1 MQVQNTRDR
10 KKSQDIESFNS
21 KKLRSYLLAD
31 SFRRLGPRYEGRRG
45 RVLSCGR
52 YLEFATHKE
61 TGENHLIAADFCR
74 DRLCPMCNWRRSKR
88 VFSDLSK
95 VLSLVTAD
103 SEYVPVFLTLTVRN
117 SAPELLRQEIVKMSA
132 AWNRFNQIFAV
143 KRAFVG
149 WFRCL
154 EVTYNR
160 KDNTMHPHF
169 HVVMI
174 VRKGYFG
181 SDDYLSIHKIV
192 KYWRQALMVN
202 YDPVCHIRRVRG
214 KKGSPESVRSS
225 VLEVAKY
232 AVKDTDYLI
241 DSDDELTDYLV
252 DNLAVGLNGARLIA
266 YGGLLKKLAAA
277 IKASED
283 VDDFREMRD
292 AVQNDHF
299 VYIVTRFRWGVGIG
313 KYVAEKG

>member
-1 MQVQNTRDR
+1 MQVQNTRDS
-10 KKSQDIESFNS
+10 KKSQEMQTFND
-21 KKLRSYLLAD
+21 KKLRSYLLAN
-31 SFRRLGPRYEGRRG
+31 SFRRLGHYEARAN
-45 RVLSCGR
+45 RVLSCGH

-61 TGENHLIAADFCR
+61 TGDRHLIGADFCR

-95 VLSLVTAD
+95 VLSVVTAAD
-103 SEYVPVFLTLTVRN
+103 AEYVPVFLTLTVRN

-132 AWNRFNQIFAV
+132 AWNRFNRIFAV

-154 EVTYNR
+154 EITYNR

-174 VRKGYFG
+174 AHKDYF
-181 SDDYLSIHKIV
+181 SSPDYLSIHKIV
-192 KYWRQALMVN
+192 KYWRQALMVD
-202 YDPVCHIRRVRG
+202 YDPVCHIRRIKP
-214 KKGSPESVRSS
+214 KKNSTDSVRSA

-241 DSDDELTDYLV
+241 ENNDDLTDYLV

-266 YGGLLKKLAAA
+266 YGGILKKLAAA
-277 IKASED
+277 IKASDD
-283 VDDFREMRD
+283 VDDFATIDAQQMRD
-292 AVQNDHF
+292 DVNY
-299 VYIVTRFRWGVGIG
+299 VVTRFRWTAGVG
-313 KYVAEKG
+313 KYMNE